1 MARLIKSGVDDDDD
15 EDSRVSMVQKLL
27 ATLEPEDRK
36 KERAKILETEMNI
49 SEFQVEP
56 EVESCMTDFY
66 RKPYAEIHEV
76 EGEPKEG
83 LFVQPVNYYD
93 NDDGF
98 WTEYIEHKH

>member
-49 SEFQVEP
+49 SEF
-56 EVESCMTDFY
+56 
-66 RKPYAEIHEV
+66 
-76 EGEPKEG
+76 
-83 LFVQPVNYYD
+83 
-93 NDDGF
+93 
-98 WTEYIEHKH
+98 